1 MSVNVAHDEHGNPF
15 SGPAEAARLYDQAVD
30 RLLRYH
36 VDVIPVA
43 TQLITEHGDTAMAQ
57 ALLAYLHLTSTDLP
71 DVAPARDMWIAM
83 GDLAMSDREQAHHR
97 AIGAWLDG
105 DWIGAADTLDALL
118 QQWPGDMLALQV
130 GHQLDFFTGD
140 AANLRDRPGRS
151 VLALDPAHPHTAFV
165 HGMHAFGLEESGHYD
180 LSEASGL
187 VALEANPDDVWAVH
201 AVVHTYE
208 MEGRVDEGIRFL
220 VDRRSD
226 WADGNLF
233 TVHNWW
239 HLALYLLE
247 AGDVTGALD
256 IYDARVHNA
265 DSDGVPLEM
274 LDASALLWRLFLD
287 EHDTTDRFAALA
299 DAWASRTVDESWY
312 VFNDLHAVM
321 ALVGAGRVADA
332 DAHVARL
339 ETWLSTEPSGTN
351 RAMTADVGLPA
362 SRAVVNFAKG
372 RYGDTVDDLL
382 PHRRHF
388 QRFGGSHAQRDA
400 LARTLLE
407 AALRDNQ
414 LDLARALLSER
425 ISVRDTSVYG
435 WTQQARLD
443 RARDD
448 LGAADGALARADGAR
463 VRFAN
468 AEPQAGISTI
478 TS

>member
-1 MSVNVAHDEHGNPF
+1 MATTFAHDQHGNPF
-15 SGPAEAARLYDQAVD
+15 SGPSDALGLYDQAVD

-36 VDVIPVA
+36 VDVIAV
-43 TQLITEHGDTAMAQ
+43 TTRLVTEHPDVAMGQ

-71 DVAPARDMWIAM
+71 DVSPARDMWTTM
-83 GDLAMSDREQAHHR
+83 GDLPMSDREQAHHR
-97 AIGAWLDG
+97 AIGAWLEG
-105 DWIGAADTLDALL
+105 DWTGAAGTLDAVL
-118 QQWPGDMLALQV
+118 QQWPADLLALQV

-151 VLALDPAHPHTAFV
+151 VLALDPDHPHTAFV
-165 HGMHAFGLEESGHYD
+165 HGMHAFGLEEAGHYD
-180 LSEASGL
+180 LSEVAGFT
-187 VALEANPDDVWAVH
+187 ALETNPDDVWAVH

-220 VDRRSD
+220 VDRRGD

-247 AGDVTGALD
+247 AGDVEGALD

-265 DSDGVPLEM
+265 ESDGVPLEM

-287 EHDTTDRFAALA
+287 GHDTADRFAALA

-332 DAHVARL
+332 DAHIARL
-339 ETWLSTEPSGTN
+339 EEWLAARPAGAN
-351 RAMTADVGLPA
+351 RMMTADVGLPA
-362 SRAVVNFAKG
+362 SRAVVNFTKG
-372 RYGDTVDDLL
+372 RYRDTVDELA
-382 PHRRHF
+382 PRRRHF

-407 AALRDNQ
+407 AALRDGQ

-425 ISVRDTSVYG
+425 ISVRETSVYG

-443 RARDD
+443 RARAD
-448 LGAADGALARADGAR
+448 LDGETRARAKADDAR
-463 VRFAN
+463 TRFAT